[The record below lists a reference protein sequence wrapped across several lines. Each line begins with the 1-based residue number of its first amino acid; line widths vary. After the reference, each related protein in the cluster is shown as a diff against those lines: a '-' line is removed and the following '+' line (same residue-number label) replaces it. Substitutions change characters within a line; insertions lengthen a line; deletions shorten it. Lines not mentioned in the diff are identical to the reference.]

1 MHRQFCRTVVH
12 EPFTIR
18 CHLQS
23 YNIVVSKE
31 VKRRIEYIM
40 SFEKDVA
47 RLLID
52 SEMNEDD
59 KFYFAE
65 TLVYNAMRLIDNEA
79 LHPFS
84 EMIERYYHIHECGC
98 CRSYNL
104 DSVFVYEWKELQ
116 DCFYQQRKKILALTN
131 VNRIRNGISRR

>member
-1 MHRQFCRTVVH
+1 M
-12 EPFTIR
+12 
-18 CHLQS
+18 
-23 YNIVVSKE
+23 
-31 VKRRIEYIM
+31 
-40 SFEKDVA
+40 FEKDVA

-116 DCFYQQRKKILALTN
+116 DCFYQERKKILALTN
-131 VNRIRNGISRR
+131 VNRIRKLIGYSASSVALKKLKRM